1 MKDSTKL
8 ILLGI
13 GAGVGANML
22 LAGPVSSA
30 TSTQPMAAA
39 GVEGLALLAAG
50 WHAWKHKSKPAA
62 AVAGIAGGLLVAA
75 VQSGALT
82 AKPTPPPAAA
92 STPAKNSGSAL
103 PKASTPSGQVAPGS
117 ALPQKQGV
125 AVGELS
131 PGFGGAPVSST
142 DEVLAKE
149 LAAAND
155 PGGLFGSGIGPD
167 WDPFSDQSGAAAR
180 LGMGPKR
187 TRRIGR

>member
-22 LAGPVSSA
+22 LASPVSSA
-30 TSTQPMAAA
+30 TSAQPMVAVGA
-39 GVEGLALLAAG
+39 EGLALLGAG
-50 WHAWKHKSKPAA
+50 WYAWKHKSKPAA

-82 AKPTPPPAAA
+82 TKPTPPPPAAPA
-92 STPAKNSGSAL
+92 PAKGSGSAL
-103 PKASTPSGQVAPGS
+103 PKASAPSGQVAPGS
-117 ALPQKQGV
+117 ALPQGV

-167 WDPFSDQSGAAAR
+167 WDPFNDQSGAAAR
-180 LGMGPKR
+180 LGMLPKR